1 MAFSCLLYPIY
12 EIIAAI
18 GACTEN
24 TFRKTWYNQK
34 NIRTFALLKKSKMRY
49 MPSHIKTEL
58 RFSPIGDYTNRGACF
73 TIH

>member
-1 MAFSCLLYPIY
+1 MFALSLIY
-12 EIIAAI
+12 EIIAANN
-18 GACTEN
+18 GLYKN
-24 TFRKTWYNQK
+24 TFRKTWHNQK